1 MDWCC
6 WHALI
11 PAQDRILLLFKA
23 IMLEVTV
30 RDQQHFGALYL
41 CPAVSAPFF
50 FSSISFEEGTAAEMH
65 RRFCTG

>member
-1 MDWCC
+1 
-6 WHALI
+6 
-11 PAQDRILLLFKA
+11 
-23 IMLEVTV
+23 MLEVTV